1 MAVESRRQGHTRASR
16 VVVVA
21 ILLGLAPALLDA
33 RTKNARL
40 QIRLRN
46 EAPLRSLPAWE
57 SMRSRCSPTVLSRMD
72 ALRGAASAKDQLQ
85 LVQEL
90 SDDGSVVDDGQEVD
104 ESGAALALTSLF
116 LARSGHGPLASRVR
130 TGLEGLPD
138 AAVAAASHF
147 FAKWLAGH
155 PHRDVQACE
164 WIGTL
169 CGLPGRKH
177 VLHLLCTEP
186 DVFAG
191 LVDNCLVILEGVHC
205 TPSAHKR
212 KLVGNGRFR
221 QRRREARQRGRRAR
235 WGWCCPPRDQAR
247 P

>member
-1 MAVESRRQGHTRASR
+1 MSLSRPPRSRAEFALAFTLGMAVEWRRQGHTRAAR

-46 EAPLRSLPAWE
+46 EAPLLSLPAWE

-85 LVQEL
+85 FVQEL
-90 SDDGSVVDDGQEVD
+90 SDDGSVVDDGQGVD

-212 KLVGNGRFR
+212 KLV
-221 QRRREARQRGRRAR
+221 AMHSLKAVLTL
-235 WGWCCPPRDQAR
+235 CS
-247 P
+247 